1 MTIDR
6 SKQKIFSFLQFGS
19 LLGNSFLL
27 SMLSQ
32 GIHNS
37 ALAFPFCFHRT
48 SRLAGNGSSG
58 PSQVLPEH
66 LHRSYHVCDLLYSQ
80 QCVGAFQSPHV
91 HLTPQPYLLSSSAS
105 IQQSLIVPTVTHY
118 LRQQQPRHQP
128 TNVFDKCPPGS
139 NFSTGS
145 VSN

>member
-1 MTIDR
+1 MIIDK
-6 SKQKIFSFLQFGS
+6 SKQKISSFLQFGS

-32 GIHNS
+32 GIYNS
-37 ALAFPFCFHRT
+37 ALAFPSCFHRT
-48 SRLAGNGSSG
+48 SRSAGNESSG
-58 PSQVLPEH
+58 PSQVFPEH
-66 LHRSYHVCDLLYSQ
+66 LHRSNLVCSLLYFQ
-80 QCVGAFQSPHV
+80 QCIGAFQSPHV
-91 HLTPQPYLLSSSAS
+91 HLTPQPYFSSSLAS